1 MKLKIFLVTNMALLL
16 MLQISVRGQIQKPGI
31 PPSFNVATLKSN
43 IVVPEVKLKKMNIE
57 KLLQE
62 DEAFPTPLRYAIHEN
77 VNIDLKKNGH
87 VTNLASGKIY
97 RYHIASENAKSIN
110 LLFRN
115 FKIPAG
121 AELYIY
127 NSEKDLIY
135 GAFTSLNN
143 KPYEQLAVA
152 DFPSNNCTVEYYEPD
167 DVAFQG
173 KVIIGS
179 IGKAYR
185 DVIGFLNGSS
195 NLQFTSDVDVNC
207 PVGDEYQL
215 EKHSICRMT
224 FKEGTSNVL
233 CTGALINNTKFNGI
247 PYFLTANHCIS
258 SDTVAQTM
266 VTYFNYE
273 REQCG
278 ENTIAALNKTISGA
292 SLRATR
298 NASDFTLLE
307 LSETPDASYQP
318 YYAGWSIIDEA
329 PGNSYSIHH
338 PSGQVKEI
346 AIELDSARSY
356 PIQITW
362 PEDEVSPPDSHWE
375 VSFDVGSTQGGS
387 SGSPLFNQDNKIMGQ
402 LHGGSNGVD
411 YYGKLSKSWDDLFTT
426 RALKFWLDPDDT
438 GVTELDGYT
447 PNGVIPDAHFSSNL
461 KNACFAAPVRFTDKS
476 AFAPDSW
483 EWEISSNSAYFV
495 NGTNASSQ
503 NPVISFNTSGEYTI
517 TLTVTN
523 EFGKNTQTFKNFIS
537 VNEQIN
543 IGYLISSERRICYN
557 SFTNYEIIAHG
568 AELYQWSVIPDSISN
583 YINLSKNN
591 ERLVISRK
599 SSNEI
604 DSSFNAFIVLIGS
617 HGWCADATVIDLSFV
632 YPFND
637 FIENAHE
644 LKFGLNGPFSNKCA
658 GIQNNEPVPPFG
670 DCNSQTAW
678 CDEYSTGENIVENS
692 IWFTFTGPGSGVAGI
707 ETRGFDNQIA
717 VYEADQFEDIISGND
732 LLYDVIA
739 ANDDYNPDDYSATIE
754 EINVTPGKTYWVQA
768 DGSGG
773 GEEGLFTIN
782 LKDSP
787 FSTSIEPNAVAE
799 NFRIYPNPATDELF
813 ISTQAKFPELQGL
826 MTVAI
831 TSTDGKIVYRDDIQ
845 YNQETIQVDL
855 SGFEPG
861 LYVIQLHNSQINYT
875 GKVLIR

>member
-1 MKLKIFLVTNMALLL
+1 MEVKNFLFTIVALLL
-16 MLQISVRGQIQKPGI
+16 IFQISVTGQIQKPGT
-31 PPSFNVATLKSN
+31 PPSFKNPTLKSN
-43 IVVPEVKLKKMNIE
+43 VVVPQVKLKKMNIE

-62 DEAFPTPLRYAIHEN
+62 DKAFPTPLRYAIHED
-77 VNIDLKKNGH
+77 VNINLKKNSH
-87 VTNLASGKIY
+87 VTNLTSGNIY
-97 RYHIASENAKSIN
+97 RYQIISENAKSIN
-110 LLFRN
+110 LLFKSFN
-115 FKIPAG
+115 IPAG

-127 NSEKDLIY
+127 NSEKDIIY
-135 GAFTSLNN
+135 GAFTSQNN
-143 KPYEQLAVA
+143 KSYGQLAVA
-152 DFPSNNCTVEYYEPD
+152 DFPSDHCTVEYYEPHD
-167 DVAFQG
+167 AAFKG
-173 KVIIGS
+173 KVVIGS

-185 DVIGFLNGSS
+185 DIIAILNESN
-195 NLQFTSDVDVNC
+195 NLQLTSDVDVNC
-207 PVGDEYQL
+207 PVGDDYQL

-224 FKEGTSNVL
+224 FKEGTSNFL
-233 CTGALINNTKFNGI
+233 CTGALINNTEFNGI
-247 PYFLTANHCIS
+247 PYYLTANHCIS

-266 VTYFNYE
+266 VAYFNYE

-278 ENTIAALNKTISGA
+278 ENTITALNKTISGA

-298 NASDFTLLE
+298 KASDFTLLE
-307 LSETPDASYQP
+307 LTKTPDASYQP
-318 YYAGWSIIDEA
+318 YYAGWSINDEA
-329 PGNSYSIHH
+329 PSNSYSIHH

-356 PIQITW
+356 PIQIMW

-375 VSFDVGSTQGGS
+375 VKFDVGSTQGGS
-387 SGSPLFNQDNKIMGQ
+387 SGSPLFNQNNKIMGQ

-411 YYGKLSKSWDDLFTT
+411 YYGKLSASWDDLFTT
-426 RALKFWLDPDDT
+426 RALKFWLDPDET
-438 GVTELDGYT
+438 GVTELEGFA

-461 KNACFAAPVRFTDKS
+461 KNSCLATPVRFTDKS
-476 AFAPDSW
+476 AFTPDSW

-503 NPVISFNTSGEYTI
+503 NPVISFNTPGKYSI

-523 EFGKNTQTFKNFIS
+523 DFGTNTQTFNDFIS
-537 VNEQIN
+537 VNEQIS
-543 IGYLISSERRICYN
+543 IDYLISSESRICYN

-568 AELYQWSVIPDSISN
+568 AELYQWDVIPDSISN
-583 YINLSKNN
+583 YLNLSKNN
-591 ERLVISRK
+591 ERLVITRK
-599 SSNEI
+599 NNNKI

-617 HGWCADATVIDLSFV
+617 HGWCADATVINLSFI

-637 FIENAHE
+637 FIENAYE
-644 LKFGLNGPFSNKCA
+644 LKPGLNGPFSNKCA

-670 DCNSQTAW
+670 DCNSQMAW
-678 CDEYSTGENIVENS
+678 CDEYRTGENIVENS
-692 IWFTFTGPGSGVAGI
+692 IWFTFTGPASGVAGI

-717 VYEADQFEDIISGND
+717 VYEADRFEDIISGNN
-732 LLYDVIA
+732 LLYEVIA

-754 EINVTPGKTYWVQA
+754 EIDVTPGKTYWLQA

-787 FSTSIEPNAVAE
+787 FSTTVEPDAIAE
-799 NFRIYPNPATDELF
+799 SLRMYPNPATDELF
-813 ISTQAKFPELQGL
+813 ISTRSGFSELQGL
-826 MTVAI
+826 LTVIIA
-831 TSTDGKIVYRDDIQ
+831 STDGKIVYRDDLQ
-845 YNQETIQVDL
+845 YNQESIRVDL

-861 LYVIQLHNSQINYT
+861 LYVIQLYNSQITYT